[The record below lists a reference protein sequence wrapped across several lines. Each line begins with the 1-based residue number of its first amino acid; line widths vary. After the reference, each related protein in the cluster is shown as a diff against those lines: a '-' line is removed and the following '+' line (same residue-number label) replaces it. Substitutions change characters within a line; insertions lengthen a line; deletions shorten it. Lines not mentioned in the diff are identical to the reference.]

1 VYGAIAALSVA
12 IELAFEHSHQTPVA
26 DATRWCLAGAVAL
39 YLTGSILV
47 RASAQPDRTLL
58 LVHVVAIAVVLL
70 VAVSASSWPGSA
82 VMTSLAVILL
92 AVLVSKQ
99 VVRAKRGD
107 LRPDVED

>member
-1 VYGAIAALSVA
+1 
-12 IELAFEHSHQTPVA
+12 
-26 DATRWCLAGAVAL
+26 
-39 YLTGSILV
+39 
-47 RASAQPDRTLL
+47 
-58 LVHVVAIAVVLL
+58 VVLL